1 MLLPPA
7 IVSGSMLK
15 ADAPADLF
23 QDGAGRVGAGVHL
36 NTVASLQVMAG
47 SEAVPQ
53 FPENACLGKGIV
65 SNYSYS

>member
-1 MLLPPA
+1 MLE
-7 IVSGSMLK
+7 

-23 QDGAGRVGAGVHL
+23 QDRAGRMGVGVRLHM
-36 NTVASLQVMAG
+36 VASLQVMAG

-65 SNYSYS
+65 SNYCYS